1 MYIFH
6 KFHKCKCTCILPC
19 LINEGGVKC
28 KVHSYACISNSETYY
43 CKRNSFRF
51 LSVHILCF
59 SQIPVLYNYLS
70 VIRSTL
76 TPRVILW
83 IHLNLI
89 HNLKMFHTFLT
100 NHHFGF
106 LLNRRFLRIF
116 FTYIIFCSAIIFKT
130 FFPVYFYQ
138 FYYFIIYFMNFMEM
152 FVAPFK
158 FQSNLNKYF

>member
-1 MYIFH
+1 MREGWSV
-6 KFHKCKCTCILPC
+6 KFVHMHVFQILKP
-19 LINEGGVKC
+19 ITV
-28 KVHSYACISNSETYY
+28 SITY
-43 CKRNSFRF
+43 
-51 LSVHILCF
+51 VHILCF

-70 VIRSTL
+70 VFRSTL

-116 FTYIIFCSAIIFKT
+116 FTYIICCSAIIFKT

-152 FVAPFK
+152 LVAPFK

>member
-1 MYIFH
+1 MREGWSV
-6 KFHKCKCTCILPC
+6 KFIHMHVFQILKP
-19 LINEGGVKC
+19 ITV
-28 KVHSYACISNSETYY
+28 SITY
-43 CKRNSFRF
+43 
-51 LSVHILCF
+51 VHILCF

-70 VIRSTL
+70 VFRSTL

-100 NHHFGF
+100 NHHFGL